1 MKLNWGDI
9 EICLKHIQLSYTFRQ
24 MYMLVMKQIWDQFL
38 LHLYFISALY
48 NVLVYGQVCNEYKML
63 HDLSCMNL
71 EGYWLCLVERGEKA
85 SSLSSWLLSGKY
97 TLLALY
103 SRKYLIIPSLSQ
115 MNAHNEPNVQRII
128 CSYCVY
134 GANYISTYEL

>member
-1 MKLNWGDI
+1 MHENRGILT
-9 EICLKHIQLSYTFRQ
+9 LSRR
-24 MYMLVMKQIWDQFL
+24 K
-38 LHLYFISALY
+38 
-48 NVLVYGQVCNEYKML
+48 
-63 HDLSCMNL
+63 
-71 EGYWLCLVERGEKA
+71 RRKA

-128 CSYCVY
+128 CRYCF
-134 GANYISTYEL
+134 GKNTTL